1 MLICFDVTKKET
13 LEGAKR
19 WLEEID
25 KYLTND
31 CIKFLVGNKQ
41 DEGEF
46 SIDQEFL
53 EANHMQYI

>member
-1 MLICFDVTKKET
+1 VTKKET